1 MSRINRKTG
10 RPYGDHGTAEQAIEY
25 ALDHAG
31 GETDTFLRAWQQGA
45 LDEWPEFYTWL
56 KEQER

>member
-1 MSRINRKTG
+1 MTRINRNTG

-25 ALDHAG
+25 AMNHAD
-31 GETDTFLRAWQQGA
+31 GEIDAFLRCWQQGA

-56 KEQER
+56 EGQER